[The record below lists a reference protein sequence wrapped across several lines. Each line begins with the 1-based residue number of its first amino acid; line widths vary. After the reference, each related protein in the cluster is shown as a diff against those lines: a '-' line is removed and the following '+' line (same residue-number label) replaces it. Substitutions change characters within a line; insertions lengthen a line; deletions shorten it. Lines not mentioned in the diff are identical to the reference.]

1 MRYKLFYSLL
11 LIFLAA
17 CGSKTEWNELPNTK
31 LLSVFSWSDTGV
43 LESND
48 LLDFGRPDSIIS
60 LGDVKIQRLDSSRYS
75 IFGGSLPY
83 AVLRAFQGAGYVD
96 IMTFNKSKACKT
108 AQKPEVVEANERSS
122 MESGSDLEGGPS
134 ALSKGVFKETG
145 IGFSES
151 GIGLVSAENNVH
163 VWVLQNNRLLLD
175 TLMEESLD
183 VEPLVSKI
191 SGRSHLR
198 VFAANDST
206 VFGDLLMPLQDGV
219 PIKDAAEISRDDLHG
234 NVMYFA
240 FIDRF
245 YDGNP
250 KNNRK
255 VDHPLVTEK
264 TNYWGGD
271 IKGIDK
277 VIETGYL
284 NDLGINSLWISPIT
298 RNPDGAW
305 GNFKDPHVMFS
316 GYHGYWPV
324 YNTVVDP
331 RFGTDA
337 ELKSALKRAHDSGIN
352 VLLDYVAHHV
362 HKEHPIYKQHP
373 DWVTPLYLPDGTL
386 NTERWDDHRLTT
398 WFDTFMP
405 TLDLGRPEIAAY
417 MVDSALFWL
426 KNFEFD
432 GFRHDA
438 TKHIPENFT
447 RLLTK
452 KIRSE
457 VSTKR
462 GKNTYQIGETYGDPQ
477 LISSYVGSGLLDAQF
492 DFNLYDRMVDVF
504 AFGDEM
510 EKLVN
515 EQNRSLETYGYHHLM
530 GNITGNQDRTRF
542 MSFADGTID
551 RSTDWMELKRIG
563 HLRDLPHN
571 GSKGFE
577 RFGLFYAYQ
586 MTAPGIPVV
595 YYGDEFGMTGANDPG
610 NRNPMKFEGLS
621 DQELALKAWVQSCI
635 ALRRSSMALMY
646 GDFEWL
652 YHDADRAVIR
662 RTYRNE
668 TVITVINRGND
679 KFRWSGT
686 NGFES
691 YGKLVRQIGNGVPLK
706 DLYTLSP
713 GSALILKFKK

>member
-1 MRYKLFYSLL
+1 MRNKLF
-11 LIFLAA
+11 LILSSVFLFA
-17 CGSKTEWNELPNTK
+17 CSQKADYQELTNTK
-31 LLSVFSWSDTGV
+31 LLSVFTWSDTGII
-43 LESND
+43 NCDD
-48 LLDFGRPDSIIS
+48 LLDVGIPDSLVA
-60 LGDVKIQRLDSSRYS
+60 LGGIKVERIDSSTYRV
-75 IFGGSLPY
+75 FGGSFPY
-83 AVLRAFQGAGYVD
+83 AALRAFKGEAYVD
-96 IMTFNKSKACKT
+96 LLTFKKSKNYKRIHSGVGFS
-108 AQKPEVVEANERSS
+108 AQGLGIVSS
-122 MESGSDLEGGPS
+122 EGG
-134 ALSKGVFKETG
+134 
-145 IGFSES
+145 
-151 GIGLVSAENNVH
+151 VH
-163 VWVLQNNRLLLD
+163 IWVMQDNRLIMD
-175 TLMEESLD
+175 SLMNGSID
-183 VEPLVSKI
+183 FAPFVSNK
-191 SGRSHLR
+191 SGRSHIR
-198 VFAANDST
+198 VFAASDSI
-206 VFGDLLMPLQDGV
+206 VYGDLLMPLKDGK
-219 PIKDAAEISRDDLHG
+219 PITDPTEISRDDLHG

-250 KNNRK
+250 QNNRK
-255 VDHPLVTEK
+255 VNHPLVTDK

-271 IKGIDK
+271 IKGIEK

-284 NDLGINSLWISPIT
+284 NRLGINSLWISPIT

-305 GNFKDPHVMFS
+305 GNFKNPHVMFS

-331 RFGTDA
+331 RFGTDE
-337 ELKSALKRAHDSGIN
+337 ELKSALNRAHDSGMN

-457 VSTKR
+457 ISTKR
-462 GKNTYQIGETYGDPQ
+462 GKNTYQIGETYGDPE
-477 LISSYVGSGLLDAQF
+477 LISAYVGSGLLDAQF

-504 AFGDEM
+504 AFGDAM
-510 EKLVN
+510 DKLVN

-542 MSFADGTID
+542 ISFADETID

-563 HLRDLPHN
+563 HLRDLSHN
-571 GSKGFE
+571 GNKGFE
-577 RFGLFYAYQ
+577 RFAMFYAYQ
-586 MTAPGIPVV
+586 MTAPGIPVI
-595 YYGDEFGMTGANDPG
+595 YYGDEFGMTGGNDPG
-610 NRNPMKFEGLS
+610 NRNPMKFEGLE
-621 DQELALKAWVQSCI
+621 QNEQRLKTWVTQCI
-635 ALRRSSMALMY
+635 DFRRSSMALMY

-652 YHDADRAVIR
+652 YNDADRAVIR
-662 RTYRNE
+662 RTYRDE
-668 TVITVINRGND
+668 TVITIINRSKD
-679 KFRWSGT
+679 DFLWSAA

-691 YGKLVRQIGNGVPLK
+691 YGKFEKMIANGKPFKNPFKVAA
-706 DLYTLSP
+706 
-713 GSALILKFKK
+713 GSSLMVKFKR

>member
-1 MRYKLFYSLL
+1 MRINKILFSLIL
-11 LIFLAA
+11 VFFA
-17 CGSKTEWNELPNTK
+17 CKTERKLTETPNTK
-31 LLSVFSWSDTGV
+31 VVSVFNWSDTAYI
-43 LESND
+43 ESA
-48 LLDFGRPDSIIS
+48 DFFDIGFADSVHA
-60 LGDVKIQRLDSSRYS
+60 LGDVQIQRLDSSRY
-75 IFGGSLPY
+75 ILFGGSLPY
-83 AVLRAFQGAGYVD
+83 VPLRAFQGTTYTDV
-96 IMTFNKSKACKT
+96 ITFNT
-108 AQKPEVVEANERSS
+108 ANGRRRTHRGIRFTDSRIGVE
-122 MESGSDLEGGPS
+122 
-134 ALSKGVFKETG
+134 T
-145 IGFSES
+145 SEKD
-151 GIGLVSAENNVH
+151 VH
-163 VWVLQNNRLLLD
+163 VWVLQNNRLLVDSVIQGSFDL
-175 TLMEESLD
+175 
-183 VEPLVSKI
+183 EPLVSKI

-198 VFAANDST
+198 VFAANDSA
-206 VFGDLLMPLQDGV
+206 VFGDLLMPLQDGE
-219 PIKDAAEISRDDLHG
+219 PIEEAAEISRDDLHG

-255 VDHPLVTEK
+255 VDHPLVTDK

-271 IKGIDK
+271 IKGLDT

-417 MVDSALFWL
+417 MVDSALYWL
-426 KNFEFD
+426 KNFDFD

-438 TKHIPENFT
+438 TKHIPESFT

-457 VSTKR
+457 VSPKR
-462 GKNTYQIGETYGDPQ
+462 GKNTYQIGETYGDPK

-504 AFGDEM
+504 AFGDPM

-530 GNITGNQDRTRF
+530 GNITGNQDRTRL

-563 HLRDLPHN
+563 HLRDLPQN

-610 NRNPMKFEGLS
+610 NRNPMKFEGLTER
-621 DQELALKAWVQSCI
+621 ELALKAWVKACI

-646 GDFEWL
+646 GDFKWL
-652 YHDADRAVIR
+652 YHDADRAVIS

-668 TVITVINRGND
+668 TVITIINRSNAD
-679 KFRWSGT
+679 FRWSGT
-686 NGFES
+686 GFES
-691 YGKLVRQIGNGVPLK
+691 YGKLVKRIGNGTAYK
-706 DLYTLSP
+706 DLYKLSP